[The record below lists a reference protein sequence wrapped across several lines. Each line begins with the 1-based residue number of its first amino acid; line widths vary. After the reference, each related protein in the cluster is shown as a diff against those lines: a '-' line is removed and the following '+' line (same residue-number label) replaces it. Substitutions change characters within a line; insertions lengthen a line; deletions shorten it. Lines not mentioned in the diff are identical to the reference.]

1 MITEQFKTLSPRD
14 QNSNGWLWL
23 TAPIIILLAIAAGCG
38 VFFNELYRDVP
49 NLVAQAIGQDV
60 ITLVVA
66 LPALAISALLAGRGS
81 QRARL
86 VWLGGLVYVVYTY
99 ASYAF
104 GIRFNPL
111 FLIYVALLGCSTY
124 TLIGGLVSTDWDGL
138 KEGFTEQTPIKAVSI
153 FLVVIAV
160 FFYLTWLSETIPAS
174 LSGIPPQSVRED
186 GTPTNVIHV
195 LDMAWL
201 LPALLVTAV
210 SLWRKQPIG
219 YALAVALLGNLVFL
233 TLAILGMI
241 VLEAQAGD
249 PAVIPQ
255 VTMFGALFAT
265 SLGMLIW
272 YMSGLKSFLTSK
284 GRRYI
289 DS

>member
-1 MITEQFKTLSPRD
+1 MITEQFETLSTRD
-14 QNSNGWLWL
+14 QKSNGWLWL
-23 TAPIIILLAIAAGCG
+23 TAPILILLAIAAGSG
-38 VFFNELYRDVP
+38 FFFNKLYRDTP

-60 ITLVVA
+60 ITLFVA
-66 LPALAISALLAGRGS
+66 LPTLALSALLAGRGS

-86 VWLGGLVYVVYTY
+86 IWLGGLVYLVYTY

-138 KEGFTEQTPIKAVSI
+138 KEGFTEKTPVKAVSI

-219 YALAVALLGNLVFL
+219 YALAVALLGNLVL
-233 TLAILGMI
+233 LALAIVGMI
-241 VLEAQAGD
+241 VLEARAGD
-249 PAVIPQ
+249 LAFTPQ

-265 SLGMLIW
+265 SLGILIW
-272 YMSGLKSFLTSK
+272 YMSGLKSFLPSK
-284 GRRYI
+284 GRRHV
-289 DS
+289 DN